1 LKFQHNKTIVYI
13 IFFLQIISSSLFAS
27 SIPAQMDSLIM
38 QGKEYIYQLNIS
50 KAQHTFDEIILEYP
64 DYPQGY
70 FYRAYLTLIV
80 FSQDML
86 NDSLSNELS
95 RQIDLSVNKADDYK
109 DNISGGTGST
119 AAIDAE
125 FYLGVSYGLDAIID
139 VVNRNYFGG
148 YWSGRKAKNH
158 LEKVIEKSPDYND
171 AYLGLGIFHYYV
183 DLLPGIVKFVAGILG
198 FDGDKSKGRQEVML
212 TRQKGHY
219 FKVEA
224 YLTYFII
231 RYFLEG
237 EKGESVIKLKELRQK
252 YPSNPALSLILSYHY
267 RRFGY
272 TEQCIEM
279 CESVPDSF
287 VTVLPQLV
295 DIKFYNLAVSYYD
308 MNLFDES
315 DSVFTELIQLRTRKS
330 LYYQAA
336 IKFYKGLLADLSF
349 NRKAALYYFKN
360 IFKHNQTKYWYYKS
374 RMHLKYPMDSLM
386 YKHIYA
392 QNLLYSRQYQKSMSY
407 TRQLKSLLD
416 SGAKSPNPDLPFL
429 VIDLLAENYYYIH
442 DYVLAK
448 QMYDQIAPHIDE
460 IKDDFQRSWV
470 YIHYARCLRA
480 IGEYKTAEEMLRAA
494 HDLDDDYT
502 RLIIEREKYVLSQL
516 MQTNQSNANKSK
528 YKLLKK

>member
-1 LKFQHNKTIVYI
+1 MKSQHIKTIYI
-13 IFFLQIISSSLFAS
+13 IFSLQIIFSPLSAG
-27 SIPAQMDSLIM
+27 SIPAQMDSLIL
-38 QGKEYIYQLNIS
+38 QGKEYIYQLNVS
-50 KAQHTFDEIILEYP
+50 KAQQTFDNIIREYP
-64 DYPQGY
+64 DYPHGY
-70 FYRAYLTLIV
+70 FYQAYMTLIV
-80 FSQDML
+80 FSQDMM
-86 NDSLSNELS
+86 NDSLANALD
-95 RQIDLSVNKADDYK
+95 RQIDRSVHKAEDYK
-109 DNISGGTGST
+109 DHITGGDDSA

-125 FYLGVSYGLDAIID
+125 FYLGVSHGLSAIID
-139 VVNRNYFGG
+139 VINRNYFGG

-183 DLLPGIVKFVAGILG
+183 GLLPGILKFVAGILG
-198 FDGDKSKGRQEVML
+198 FEGDKDKGRREVL
-212 TRQKGHY
+212 LARQDGHY

-237 EKGESVIKLKELRQK
+237 EKRESVIKLRELRQR
-252 YPSNPALSLILSYHY
+252 YPSNPALSLLLAYHY

-287 VTVLPQLV
+287 LTVLPQLV

-308 MNLFDES
+308 MNQFDES

-349 NRKAALYYFKN
+349 NRKAALYYFEN

-386 YKHIYA
+386 YKHIHA
-392 QNLLYSRQYQKSMSY
+392 QNLLYSRQYQQSLSK
-407 TRQLKSLLD
+407 TKVLKHLID
-416 SGAKSPNPDLPFL
+416 SGAKSVNPDLLFL
-429 VIDLLAENYYYIH
+429 VTDLLAENYYYIH
-442 DYVLAK
+442 DFTMAK
-448 QMYDQIAPHIDE
+448 NIYEELAPHIDKIE
-460 IKDDFQRSWV
+460 DDFERSWV

-480 IGEYKTAEEMLRAA
+480 IGEYSMAEEMLKEA

-516 MQTNQSNANKSK
+516 VQTRQQNKG
-528 YKLLKK
+528 